1 MAFNFRPTTAKQI
14 LDKKKLLGQEAARVH
29 NYIMSEY
36 GAGII
41 LDPTKNNFKDI
52 KIPRSVEQKVNIAG
66 IKKALVASLISIDE
80 LDIKFGNGSG
90 AGGSKMD
97 ASATAKQ
104 ENATRFVCEKF
115 IETGRMPAVVDISK
129 IYPDVDDEWEE
140 TFAKQASSLKK
151 WLSGKKKYNYS
162 RDTGIMPIVENIA
175 LQKCGV
181 RTKDNWNPAD
191 IYIVKQTEEKQIVKQ
206 LKSIGGLET
215 DKELKL
221 DRLNEYMRELF
232 VKRHLVGISLK
243 KLGRVVRLE
252 ETNVKKIEPVK
263 DISIVKDSIKLDL
276 DLNDSDEFVTGEMA
290 FSINVKGNN
299 VNVQIRAFSGG
310 ERESTQM
317 DMTETGAAAK
327 LGKVS
332 SIVAIDPYIKKFGLK
347 RRMGSVLPRV
357 GMWTPGEINQYVTE
371 YHHLRDVRIAGNKIY
386 WGKNKWET
394 SLRRAIQIEHD
405 NPRTASQLSTKLQCF
420 EWVKIFQYMDRQ
432 ELLDE
437 FLTILYYGAKKQYET
452 AGPFLKIS

>member
-1 MAFNFRPTTAKQI
+1 MAFNFRPKTAKQI

-41 LDPTKNNFKDI
+41 LDPSKNNFKDI
-52 KIPRSVEQKVNIAG
+52 KIPRSVEQKINIAG
-66 IKKALVASLISIDE
+66 IKKALIASFIPIEL

-115 IETGRMPAVVDISK
+115 IETNRMPAAVDISK
-129 IYPDVDDEWEE
+129 IYSDVDDEWEE

-151 WLSGKKKYNYS
+151 WLSGKKGYNYS

-181 RTKDNWNPAD
+181 RAKDNWNPAD

-276 DLNDSDEFVTGEMA
+276 DLNESDEFVTGEMA

-332 SIVAIDPYIKKFGLK
+332 SIVAIDPYIKKLGLK
-347 RRMGSVLPRV
+347 RRMGSDLPRV
-357 GMWTPGEINQYVTE
+357 GMWTSGEINRYVTE
-371 YHHLRDVRIAGNKIY
+371 YHRLRDVRIAGNKIY

-420 EWVKIFQYMDRQ
+420 EWVNIFQYMDKNN
-432 ELLDE
+432 LLNE

>member
-1 MAFNFRPTTAKQI
+1 MAFNFRPKTAKQI
-14 LDKKKLLGQEAARVH
+14 IDKKKLLGEEAAQVH
-29 NYIMSEY
+29 TYIMSEY

-52 KIPRSVEQKVNIAG
+52 KIPRSVEQKINIAG
-66 IKKALVASLISIDE
+66 IKKALIAALIPIQV

-104 ENATRFVCEKF
+104 ENATRFVCEKY

-129 IYPDVDDEWEE
+129 IYSDVDEEWEE
-140 TFAKQASSLKK
+140 TFAKQAFSLKK
-151 WLSGKKKYNYS
+151 WLSGNKGYNYS

-181 RTKDNWNPAD
+181 RAKDNWNPAD
-191 IYIVKQTEEKQIVKQ
+191 IYIVKKTEEKQIVKE
-206 LKSIGGLET
+206 LESIGGLET
-215 DKELKL
+215 DKALKL

-243 KLGRVVRLE
+243 KLGRVARLE

-263 DISIVKDSIKLDL
+263 DISIVRDSIRLDL
-276 DLNDSDEFVTGEMA
+276 DLNDSDEFITGEMA
-290 FSINVKGNN
+290 FSINVKGAN

-332 SIVAIDPYIKKFGLK
+332 SIVAIDPYIKKLGLK
-347 RRMGSVLPRV
+347 RRMGSDLPRV
-357 GMWTPGEINQYVTE
+357 GMWTSGEINRYVTE
-371 YHHLRDVRIAGNKIY
+371 YHRLRDVPIGGSKIY

-420 EWVKIFQYMDRQ
+420 EWVKILQTMDRKM
-432 ELLDE
+432 LLDE
-437 FLTILYYGAKKQYET
+437 FLTILYYGAKKQYDT

>member
-1 MAFNFRPTTAKQI
+1 
-14 LDKKKLLGQEAARVH
+14 
-29 NYIMSEY
+29 
-36 GAGII
+36 
-41 LDPTKNNFKDI
+41 
-52 KIPRSVEQKVNIAG
+52 
-66 IKKALVASLISIDE
+66 
-80 LDIKFGNGSG
+80 
-90 AGGSKMD
+90 
-97 ASATAKQ
+97 
-104 ENATRFVCEKF
+104 
-115 IETGRMPAVVDISK
+115 
-129 IYPDVDDEWEE
+129 
-140 TFAKQASSLKK
+140 
-151 WLSGKKKYNYS
+151 
-162 RDTGIMPIVENIA
+162 MPIVENIA

-181 RTKDNWNPAD
+181 RAKDNWNPAD
-191 IYIVKQTEEKQIVKQ
+191 IYIVKKTEEKQIVKE
-206 LKSIGGLET
+206 LESIGGLET

-243 KLGRVVRLE
+243 KLGRVVSLE
-252 ETNVKKIEPVK
+252 ETNVKKIDKEL
-263 DISIVKDSIKLDL
+263 DITIVENSIKLDL

-420 EWVKIFQYMDRQ
+420 EWVNIFQYMDKNN
-432 ELLDE
+432 LLNE

>member
-1 MAFNFRPTTAKQI
+1 MAFNFRPKTAKQI
-14 LDKKKLLGQEAARVH
+14 IDKKKLLGEEAAQVH
-29 NYIMSEY
+29 TYIMSEY

-162 RDTGIMPIVENIA
+162 RDTGIMPVVENIA

-243 KLGRVVRLE
+243 KLGRVVSLE
-252 ETNVKKIEPVK
+252 ETNVKKIDKEL
-263 DISIVKDSIKLDL
+263 DITIVENSIKLDL

-420 EWVKIFQYMDRQ
+420 EWVNIFQYMDKNN
-432 ELLDE
+432 LLNE

>member
-1 MAFNFRPTTAKQI
+1 MAFNFRPKTAKQI
-14 LDKKKLLGQEAARVH
+14 IDKKKLLGEEAAQVH
-29 NYIMSEY
+29 TYIMSEY

-52 KIPRSVEQKVNIAG
+52 KIPRSVEQKINIAG
-66 IKKALVASLISIDE
+66 IKKALIAALIPIQV

-104 ENATRFVCEKF
+104 ENATRFVCEKY

-129 IYPDVDDEWEE
+129 IYSDVDEEWEE
-140 TFAKQASSLKK
+140 TFAKQAFSLKK
-151 WLSGKKKYNYS
+151 WLSGNKGYNYS

-181 RTKDNWNPAD
+181 RAKDNWNPAD
-191 IYIVKQTEEKQIVKQ
+191 IYIVKKTEEKQIVKE
-206 LKSIGGLET
+206 LESIGGLET
-215 DKELKL
+215 DKALKL

-243 KLGRVVRLE
+243 KLGRVARLE

-263 DISIVKDSIKLDL
+263 DISIVRDSIRLDL
-276 DLNDSDEFVTGEMA
+276 DLNDSDEFITGEMA
-290 FSINVKGNN
+290 FSINVKGAN

-332 SIVAIDPYIKKFGLK
+332 SIVAIDPYIKKLGLK
-347 RRMGSVLPRV
+347 RRMGSDLPRV
-357 GMWTPGEINQYVTE
+357 GMWTSGEINRYVTE
-371 YHHLRDVRIAGNKIY
+371 YHRLRDVPIGGSKIY

-405 NPRTASQLSTKLQCF
+405 NPRTASQLSAKLQCF
-420 EWVKIFQYMDRQ
+420 EWVNILQTMDRNM
-432 ELLDE
+432 LLDE
-437 FLTILYYGAKKQYET
+437 FLTILYYGAKKQYDT

>member
-1 MAFNFRPTTAKQI
+1 MAFNFRPKTAKQI
-14 LDKKKLLGQEAARVH
+14 LDKKKLLGEEAARVH

-41 LDPTKNNFKDI
+41 LDPSKNNFKDI
-52 KIPRSVEQKVNIAG
+52 KIPRSVEQKINIAG
-66 IKKALVASLISIDE
+66 IKKALIASLIPIDE

-115 IETGRMPAVVDISK
+115 IETNRMPAAVDISK
-129 IYPDVDDEWEE
+129 IYSDVDEEWEE
-140 TFAKQASSLKK
+140 TFAKQAFSLKK
-151 WLSGKKKYNYS
+151 WLSGNKGYNYS

-181 RTKDNWNPAD
+181 RAKDNWNPAD
-191 IYIVKQTEEKQIVKQ
+191 IYIVKKTEEKQIVKE
-206 LKSIGGLET
+206 LESIGGLET
-215 DKELKL
+215 DKALKL

-243 KLGRVVRLE
+243 KLGRVARLE

-263 DISIVKDSIKLDL
+263 DISIVRDSIRLDL
-276 DLNDSDEFVTGEMA
+276 DLNDSDEFITGEMA
-290 FSINVKGNN
+290 FSINVKGAN

-332 SIVAIDPYIKKFGLK
+332 SIVAIDPYIKKLGLK
-347 RRMGSVLPRV
+347 RRMGSDLPRV
-357 GMWTPGEINQYVTE
+357 GMWTSGEINRYVTE
-371 YHHLRDVRIAGNKIY
+371 YHRLRDVRIAGNKIY

-420 EWVKIFQYMDRQ
+420 EWVNIFQYMDKNN
-432 ELLDE
+432 LLNE

>member
-206 LKSIGGLET
+206 LESIGGLET

-252 ETNVKKIEPVK
+252 ETNVKN
-263 DISIVKDSIKLDL
+263 ISIVKDSIKLDL
-276 DLNDSDEFVTGEMA
+276 DLNDSDEFETGEMA

-332 SIVAIDPYIKKFGLK
+332 SIVAIDPYIKKLGLK
-347 RRMGSVLPRV
+347 RRMGSDLPRV
-357 GMWTPGEINQYVTE
+357 GMWTPGEINTYVTE
-371 YHHLRDVRIAGNKIY
+371 YKKIRDVTIGGSKIY

-432 ELLDE
+432 ELPDE

>member
-1 MAFNFRPTTAKQI
+1 MAFNFRPKTAKQI
-14 LDKKKLLGQEAARVH
+14 IDKKKLLGEEAAQVH
-29 NYIMSEY
+29 TYIMSEY

-52 KIPRSVEQKVNIAG
+52 KIPRSVEQKINIAG
-66 IKKALVASLISIDE
+66 IKKALIAALIPIQV

-104 ENATRFVCEKF
+104 ENATRFVCEKY

-129 IYPDVDDEWEE
+129 IYSDVDEEWEE
-140 TFAKQASSLKK
+140 TFAKQAFSLKK
-151 WLSGKKKYNYS
+151 WLSGNKGYNYS

-181 RTKDNWNPAD
+181 RAKDNWNPAD
-191 IYIVKQTEEKQIVKQ
+191 IYIVKKTEEKQIVKE
-206 LKSIGGLET
+206 LESIGGLET
-215 DKELKL
+215 DKALKL

-243 KLGRVVRLE
+243 KLGRVARLE

-263 DISIVKDSIKLDL
+263 DISIVRDSIRLDL
-276 DLNDSDEFVTGEMA
+276 DLNDSDEFITGEMA
-290 FSINVKGNN
+290 FSINVKGAN

-332 SIVAIDPYIKKFGLK
+332 SIVAIDPYIKKLGLK
-347 RRMGSVLPRV
+347 RRMGSDLPRV
-357 GMWTPGEINQYVTE
+357 GMWTSGEINRYVTE
-371 YHHLRDVRIAGNKIY
+371 YHRLRDVPIGGSKIY

-420 EWVKIFQYMDRQ
+420 EWVKIFQYMDRKM
-432 ELLDE
+432 LLDE
-437 FLTILYYGAKKQYET
+437 FLTILYYGAKKQYDT

>member
-1 MAFNFRPTTAKQI
+1 MAFNFRPKTAKQI
-14 LDKKKLLGQEAARVH
+14 IDKKKLLGEEAAQVH
-29 NYIMSEY
+29 TYIMSEY

-52 KIPRSVEQKVNIAG
+52 KIPRSVEQKINIAG
-66 IKKALVASLISIDE
+66 IKKALIAALIPIQV

-104 ENATRFVCEKF
+104 ENATRFVCEKY

-129 IYPDVDDEWEE
+129 IYSDVDEEWEE
-140 TFAKQASSLKK
+140 TFAKQAFSLKK
-151 WLSGKKKYNYS
+151 WLSGNKGYNYS

-181 RTKDNWNPAD
+181 RAKDNWNPAD
-191 IYIVKQTEEKQIVKQ
+191 IYIVKKTEEKQIVKE
-206 LKSIGGLET
+206 LESIGGLET
-215 DKELKL
+215 DKALKL

-243 KLGRVVRLE
+243 KLGRVARLE

-263 DISIVKDSIKLDL
+263 DISIVRDSIRLDL
-276 DLNDSDEFVTGEMA
+276 DLNDSDEFITGEMA
-290 FSINVKGNN
+290 FSINVKGAN

-332 SIVAIDPYIKKFGLK
+332 SIVAIDPYIKKLGLK
-347 RRMGSVLPRV
+347 RRMGSDLPRV
-357 GMWTPGEINQYVTE
+357 GMWTSGEINRYVTE
-371 YHHLRDVRIAGNKIY
+371 YHRLRDVPIGGSKIY

-420 EWVKIFQYMDRQ
+420 EWVKILQTMDRKM
-432 ELLDE
+432 LLDE

>member
-1 MAFNFRPTTAKQI
+1 MAFNFRPKTAKQI
-14 LDKKKLLGQEAARVH
+14 LDKKKLLGEEAARVH

-41 LDPTKNNFKDI
+41 LDPSKNNFKDI
-52 KIPRSVEQKVNIAG
+52 KIPRSVEQKINIAG
-66 IKKALVASLISIDE
+66 IKKALIASFIPIEL

-104 ENATRFVCEKF
+104 ENATRCEKF
-115 IETGRMPAVVDISK
+115 IETNRMPAAVDISK
-129 IYPDVDDEWEE
+129 IYSDVDDEWEE

-151 WLSGKKKYNYS
+151 WLSGKKGYNYS

-181 RTKDNWNPAD
+181 RAKDNWNPAD
-191 IYIVKQTEEKQIVKQ
+191 IYIVKKTEEKQIVKE
-206 LKSIGGLET
+206 LESIGGLET

-243 KLGRVVRLE
+243 KLGRVVSLE
-252 ETNVKKIEPVK
+252 ETNVKKIDKEL
-263 DISIVKDSIKLDL
+263 DITIVENSIKLDL

-371 YHHLRDVRIAGNKIY
+371 YHRLRDVRIAGNKIY

-420 EWVKIFQYMDRQ
+420 EWVNIFQYMDKNN
-432 ELLDE
+432 LLNE

>member
-1 MAFNFRPTTAKQI
+1 MAFNFRPKTAKQI

-41 LDPTKNNFKDI
+41 LDPSKNNFKDI
-52 KIPRSVEQKVNIAG
+52 KIPRSVEQKINIAG
-66 IKKALVASLISIDE
+66 IKKALIASLIPIDE

-115 IETGRMPAVVDISK
+115 IETNRMPAAVDISK
-129 IYPDVDDEWEE
+129 IYSDVDDEWEE

-151 WLSGKKKYNYS
+151 WLSGKKGYNYS

-181 RTKDNWNPAD
+181 RAKDNWNPAD
-191 IYIVKQTEEKQIVKQ
+191 IYIVKKTEEKQIVKE
-206 LKSIGGLET
+206 LESIGDLET

-243 KLGRVVRLE
+243 KLGRVVSLE
-252 ETNVKKIEPVK
+252 ETNVKKIDKEL
-263 DISIVKDSIKLDL
+263 DITIVENSIKLDL

-357 GMWTPGEINQYVTE
+357 GKWTPGEINQYVAE
-371 YHHLRDVRIAGNKIY
+371 YHHLRDVPIAGNKIY

-420 EWVKIFQYMDRQ
+420 EWVNIFQYMDKNN
-432 ELLDE
+432 LLNE

>member
-1 MAFNFRPTTAKQI
+1 MAFNFRPKTAKQI

-332 SIVAIDPYIKKFGLK
+332 SIVAIDPYIKKLGLK
-347 RRMGSVLPRV
+347 RRMGSDLPRV
-357 GMWTPGEINQYVTE
+357 GMWTSGEINRYVTE
-371 YHHLRDVRIAGNKIY
+371 YHRLRDVPIGGSKIY

-420 EWVKIFQYMDRQ
+420 EWVKIFQYMDRKM
-432 ELLDE
+432 LLDE
-437 FLTILYYGAKKQYET
+437 FLTILYYGAKKQYDT

>member
-1 MAFNFRPTTAKQI
+1 MAFNFRPKTAKQI
-14 LDKKKLLGQEAARVH
+14 TGKKKPFAKEAAQVH
-29 NYIMSEY
+29 TYVMSEY
-36 GAGII
+36 GTGII
-41 LDPTKNNFKDI
+41 LDPNKTNFKDI
-52 KIPRSVEQKVNIAG
+52 KIPRSVEQKINIAG
-66 IKKALVASLISIDE
+66 IKKALIVSKIPIQE

-90 AGGSKMD
+90 VGGSKMD

-115 IETGRMPAVVDISK
+115 IEKGALPPAKDIAK

-140 TFAKQASSLKK
+140 TFAKQAKTLHS
-151 WLSGKKKYNYS
+151 WLNGKKGYNYS
-162 RDTGIMPIVENIA
+162 RDKGIMPIVENIA

-181 RTKDNWNPAD
+181 RTKDSWNPAD
-191 IYIVKQTEEKQIVKQ
+191 IYIVKKTEENQIVNE
-206 LKSIGGLET
+206 LESIGDLET

-232 VKRHLVGISLK
+232 VGRDLIGISLK
-243 KLGRVVRLE
+243 KLGRTAILE

-263 DISIVKDSIKLDL
+263 DISIVKGSIKLDL

-332 SIVAIDPYIKKFGLK
+332 SIVAIDPYIKVLGLK
-347 RRMGSVLPRV
+347 RRMGSDLPRV
-357 GMWTPGEINQYVTE
+357 GMWTPGQINTYVTE
-371 YHHLRDVRIAGNKIY
+371 YKKIKDKTIGGNKIY
-386 WGKNKWET
+386 WGKDNWEDT
-394 SLRRAIQIEHD
+394 LKRAIQIEHD

-420 EWVKIFQYMDRQ
+420 EWVNIFQKIDSKNKL
-432 ELLDE
+432 EE